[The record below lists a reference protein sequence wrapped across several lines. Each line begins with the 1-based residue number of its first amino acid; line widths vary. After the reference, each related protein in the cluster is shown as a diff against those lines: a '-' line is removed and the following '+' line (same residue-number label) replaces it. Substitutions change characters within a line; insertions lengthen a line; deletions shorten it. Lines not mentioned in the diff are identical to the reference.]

1 MESKR
6 IYLLPQKGN
15 LYKTNLH
22 CHTTVSDGK
31 FTPAEIKEM
40 YKAHGYHAVAYTDHQ
55 IAKPHGE
62 LTDESFVALTGIEI
76 AAMGDIAPSCVHA
89 CGISRDPDAEIFIEN
104 TVGDYVTD
112 INRGIAILNEKN
124 CITTLNHPRWSG
136 TTPEMMREIK
146 GYKNIEVL
154 NGYEDVNDGYGDC
167 SETYEA
173 ELRRGNTPLPVAT
186 DDSHG
191 AYEGGAGLEYFRG
204 FTMIKARELTYSAL
218 IEALDAGDFYA
229 SSGAVIKELWIEDG
243 VLHIE
248 CSPVYGIY
256 IHGKRYTHRK
266 ALASSTDSFECV
278 DVDLR
283 DKFSDSDYIYVQV
296 AARNGTRAWTQAYSL
311 KGIFDK

>member
-1 MESKR
+1 MAIR
-6 IYLLPQKGN
+6 YLLPETGN
-15 LYKTNLH
+15 LYKANLH
-22 CHTTVSDGK
+22 CHSTVSDGK
-31 FTPAEIKEM
+31 FSPEALKEM
-40 YKAHGYHAVAYTDHQ
+40 YMAKGYHAIAYTDHR
-55 IAKPHGE
+55 IARPHTE

-76 AAMGDIAPSCVHA
+76 ASMGNIAPSCVHA

-136 TTPEMMREIK
+136 TTPEMMKEIK

-186 DDSHG
+186 DDSHST
-191 AYEGGAGLEYFRG
+191 YEGGAGLEYFRG

-218 IEALDAGDFYA
+218 IEALDSGSFYA
-229 SSGAVIKELWIEDG
+229 SSGPIIKELWIEDG

-248 CSPVYGIY
+248 CSPVSGIY
-256 IHGKRYTHRK
+256 LHGKRYTHRK
-266 ALASSTDSFECV
+266 ALVSREDVFECA
-278 DVDLR
+278 DIDLCE
-283 DKFSDSDYIYVQV
+283 KFSDSDYVYVQI
-296 AARNGTRAWTQAYSL
+296 ATKDGKKAWSAAYSL
-311 KGIFDK
+311 KGIFEK